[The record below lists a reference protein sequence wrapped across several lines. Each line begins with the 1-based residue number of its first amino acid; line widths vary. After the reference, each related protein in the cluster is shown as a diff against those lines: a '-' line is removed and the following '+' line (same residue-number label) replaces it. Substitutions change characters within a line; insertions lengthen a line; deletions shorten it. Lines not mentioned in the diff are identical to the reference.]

1 MSKEVRQS
9 WRIWSGEIKDDTI
22 DAIIKEID
30 SPTSVASVGEGNYNP
45 EIRRSKVSWLKVP
58 WILNKLYDYV
68 NRANELSFNVNVYK
82 QARMQYTE
90 YHAEEKGHYGLHHDV
105 MWDKNDGLDRKL
117 SIVVQL
123 SDPSEYEGGSFAFSE
138 VKTPKE
144 DLFKVKGSV
153 LVFPSYLS
161 HQVTPVTKG
170 VRKSLVAWFDGP
182 QWV

>member
-82 QARMQYTE
+82 QARMQYLRSNTDQLTFTFKFDME
-90 YHAEEKGHYGLHHDV
+90 MKSSTDHMLTR
-105 MWDKNDGLDRKL
+105 MC
-117 SIVVQL
+117 VQM
-123 SDPSEYEGGSFAFSE
+123 Y
-138 VKTPKE
+138 
-144 DLFKVKGSV
+144 SV
-153 LVFPSYLS
+153 N
-161 HQVTPVTKG
+161 VTIE
-170 VRKSLVAWFDGP
+170 
-182 QWV
+182 